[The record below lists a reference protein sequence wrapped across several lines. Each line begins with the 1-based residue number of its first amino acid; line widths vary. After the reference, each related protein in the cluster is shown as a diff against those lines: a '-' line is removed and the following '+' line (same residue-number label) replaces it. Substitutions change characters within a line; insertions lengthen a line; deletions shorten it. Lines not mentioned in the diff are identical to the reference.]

1 MYSHTHTYLTFAMHP
16 VFCRTLFFW
25 ISGTTREHS
34 YHIMTSNTFT
44 YEMLSVDATS
54 SIRSVA
60 VNVICTPHL
69 LDKLSADIRH
79 FNIFTDYSLTIR
91 FDDKKTSAAVIKE
104 RVSSAIR
111 EQVCP
116 PILSL
121 AYETANEVCFIME
134 YPITEKL
141 FTERF
146 ELSLTMPYSSP
157 RCTTGMPFTWNI
169 PLRCFATSSLSMKQQ
184 WLAFLQQYLYFDEH
198 HIQSQP
204 LSHKLL
210 KKQATSRSR
219 LAVLESITRYSGVEL
234 QIAWAYQLC
243 YGQLP
248 FMSSLALKI
257 GALLNKMNIRV
268 KPNKLESLYQRFKT
282 GLFYIYV
289 LKQMFSRANKTNSLS
304 SMNTIKAWKKSMMRP
319 ATLEE
324 KVKRLICSSS
334 AIVTKEWAVAEF
346 YAELNRMHE
355 DELTCDNQ
363 VFNKSKLPSTLEPSD
378 YFITELA
385 FSLKYSDT
393 IHVPDIHAWCADALT
408 DMPYSVRI
416 LNGSLPDT
424 GLTVNVSVRV
434 LMRKAWLP
442 ANFQWAKSDQHV
454 ALIQKLADKGMDICI
469 GMYANITRSSRL
481 SRAQKEVNTQLS
493 LRQHKAQEQLVAL
506 WKWLFEQQNTS
517 AS

>member
-1 MYSHTHTYLTFAMHP
+1 MYSHTHTY
-16 VFCRTLFFW
+16 
-25 ISGTTREHS
+25 
-34 YHIMTSNTFT
+34 
-44 YEMLSVDATS
+44 
-54 SIRSVA
+54 
-60 VNVICTPHL
+60 
-69 LDKLSADIRH
+69 
-79 FNIFTDYSLTIR
+79 
-91 FDDKKTSAAVIKE
+91 
-104 RVSSAIR
+104 
-111 EQVCP
+111 
-116 PILSL
+116 
-121 AYETANEVCFIME
+121 
-134 YPITEKL
+134 
-141 FTERF
+141 
-146 ELSLTMPYSSP
+146 
-157 RCTTGMPFTWNI
+157 
-169 PLRCFATSSLSMKQQ
+169 
-184 WLAFLQQYLYFDEH
+184 
-198 HIQSQP
+198 
-204 LSHKLL
+204 
-210 KKQATSRSR
+210 
-219 LAVLESITRYSGVEL
+219 
-234 QIAWAYQLC
+234 
-243 YGQLP
+243 
-248 FMSSLALKI
+248 
-257 GALLNKMNIRV
+257 
-268 KPNKLESLYQRFKT
+268 
-282 GLFYIYV
+282 
-289 LKQMFSRANKTNSLS
+289 S
-304 SMNTIKAWKKSMMRP
+304 SMSTIKAWKKSMMRP

-324 KVKRLICSSS
+324 KVKLLICSSS

-355 DELTCDNQ
+355 DKLTCDNQ

-416 LNGSLPDT
+416 LNGSLSDT

-493 LRQHKAQEQLVAL
+493 LRQHKVQEQLVAL